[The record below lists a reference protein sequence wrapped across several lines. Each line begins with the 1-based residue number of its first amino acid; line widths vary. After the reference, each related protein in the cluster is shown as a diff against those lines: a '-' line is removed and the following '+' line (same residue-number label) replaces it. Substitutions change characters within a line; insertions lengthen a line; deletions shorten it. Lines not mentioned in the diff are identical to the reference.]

1 MIVYIQKIKENFYEK
16 NINKY
21 EISNEMKYYN
31 VDEDKL
37 YYVVEVK
44 NMYNDK
50 NYDLVS
56 YMEEI

>member
-1 MIVYIQKIKENFYEK
+1 
-16 NINKY
+16 
-21 EISNEMKYYN
+21 MKYYN